1 MALAGRTLKPSSEPG
16 PVVAAVEPPMP
27 RIWLDSTTRTKGGGE
42 IALAVQ
48 HTAIGDHLREAAR
61 VRRGRDEP
69 RTALEVGSAGRVL
82 EDAAALPHLRLG
94 QISVRRT
101 GDASTLRFGP
111 GPSGVG
117 HAERVE
123 QRAPHH
129 HIAWRAGAA
138 LDQQAAHVHRN
149 RGVDHR
155 AWLER
160 ERDGAERRF
169 GISSP
174 VNRPLARFAVMVL
187 LGGADGD

>member
-1 MALAGRTLKPSSEPG
+1 M
-16 PVVAAVEPPMP
+16 
-27 RIWLDSTTRTKGGGE
+27 WLDSTTRTKGGGE
-42 IALAVQ
+42 IALPVQ
-48 HTAIGDHLREAAR
+48 HAAIGDHLREAAR

-69 RTALEVGSAGRVL
+69 HTALEVGSAGRVL

-94 QISVRRT
+94 RIGAPRL
-101 GDASTLRFGP
+101 GDARTLRFGP
-111 GPSGVG
+111 GPGGVG
-117 HAERVE
+117 HAQRVK

-129 HIAWRAGAA
+129 HIAWRAGDA

-174 VNRPLARFAVMVL
+174 VNRALARFAVVAL